1 MRTDGDGG
9 PGDHTDRRARF
20 ERIYAGSYETILG
33 YAMRRTPAPED
44 AADVV
49 AETFLT
55 AWRRLD
61 ELPDPPDARLWLYAT
76 ARRVLANQRRG
87 QQRYQRLAARLGA
100 TRGGGSVGVAVED
113 HDTSAVVAAFGRLKA
128 EDREVLGLLAW
139 EGLETGEIARVLGCG
154 AGTVRVRLHRARRR
168 FARELAAE
176 GLAVEGIP
184 SS

>member
-1 MRTDGDGG
+1 VGTDGGGG
-9 PGDHTDRRARF
+9 PGDHADRRARF
-20 ERIYAGSYETILG
+20 ERIYAGSYEPILG
-33 YAMRRTPAPED
+33 YALRRTPAPED

-87 QQRYQRLAARLGA
+87 QQRYQRLAVRLGVVRA
-100 TRGGGSVGVAVED
+100 GAPAGVAVED

-139 EGLETGEIARVLGCG
+139 EGLEPGEIAQVLGCG

-168 FARELAAE
+168 FAHQLAVE
-176 GLAVEGIP
+176 GLAVEGLARP
-184 SS
+184 